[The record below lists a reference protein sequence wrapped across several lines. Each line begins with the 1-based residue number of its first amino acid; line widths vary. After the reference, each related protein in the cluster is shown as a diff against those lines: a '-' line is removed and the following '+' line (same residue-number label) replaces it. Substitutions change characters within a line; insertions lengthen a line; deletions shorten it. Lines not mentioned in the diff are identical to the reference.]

1 MEGVIKLIDLFM
13 EGVVKGLSIA
23 ELRLQSDA
31 LKRYAVNEFERQN
44 NIAIE
49 YSNDKHRMNERI
61 KYLEDLVEQLQ
72 NKGDR

>member
-31 LKRYAVNEFERQN
+31 LKIYAQHEFERMN

-49 YSNDKHRMNERI
+49 YSNDKHRMTEMI
-61 KYLEDLVEQLQ
+61 KYLEDKVEQLQ